1 MGELQRQNF
10 LFMANCSGSVPPAC
24 LCCCNRT
31 RLWSAIKKS
40 PNYLDSS
47 AKVAKEDIQFAP
59 AAAAA
64 PKGANS
70 FHGEN
75 THTHTHSYAD
85 NFLWCVCVGVICS
98 NGSVILEEQ
107 YRRDS
112 YIMMRRGPNGMSKAL
127 ADCKLERNAIRR
139 DVLIAVLTD

>member
-64 PKGANS
+64 PKGAKS

-75 THTHTHSYAD
+75 THTHTRMQTISPWD
-85 NFLWCVCVGVICS
+85 VCVGVICS

-112 YIMMRRGPNGMSKAL
+112 YIMMRRELKGMSKAL
-127 ADCKLERNAIRR
+127 ADCKLARNAIRR
-139 DVLIAVLTD
+139 DVLIVV